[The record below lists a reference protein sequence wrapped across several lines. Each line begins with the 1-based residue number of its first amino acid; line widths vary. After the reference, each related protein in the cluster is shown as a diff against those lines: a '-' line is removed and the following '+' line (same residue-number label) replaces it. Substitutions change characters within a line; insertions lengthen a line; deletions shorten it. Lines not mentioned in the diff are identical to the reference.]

1 MKTSSSNAMVDLM
14 WQHIDQLLTSLKPVE
29 SLASQTSSVIFY
41 DKDKLRAKE
50 FYFSCKVPNFHP
62 FILQRM
68 QNILGVE
75 RGVREEDLRT
85 KVIYIRK
92 ELDWKEKVALQ
103 STIAEEE
110 LINDLRGNITSMVG
124 NLMRPLSSSR
134 PYFSLSLVLA

>member
-1 MKTSSSNAMVDLM
+1 MKASSSNALVDLM
-14 WQHIDQLLTSLKPVE
+14 WQHIDQLLTSFKPVE

-75 RGVREEDLRT
+75 RDAREDLRT

-92 ELDWKEKVALQ
+92 ELDWKEKALQ

-124 NLMRPLSSSR
+124 NLMRPLSSSTK
-134 PYFSLSLVLA
+134 